1 MDLDAVLTA
10 LCDAVRASPH
20 NLMSPRALDELETR
34 HVPECLALA
43 AMLPPGPTRLVDVG
57 TGGGLPGLVI
67 AAARPDLEVTL
78 VESTGKKARFL
89 EETAAALDLEATV
102 VNERMEA
109 VAGGRLAGSFG
120 LATARAVA
128 PLERLVP
135 WVIPALE
142 PGGRLYAVKGERWRE
157 DLEAADGAIR
167 RAGAA
172 VLATPETRG
181 SRTGD
186 RPRGPDDA
194 STGVEPLVVIIGRRP
209 RDR

>member
-1 MDLDAVLTA
+1 MDLEDVLTA

-34 HVPECLALA
+34 HVPESLALA
-43 AMLPPGPTRLVDVG
+43 AMLPPGPARLVDVG
-57 TGGGLPGLVI
+57 AGGGFPGLVI
-67 AAARPDLEVTL
+67 AAARPDLAVTL
-78 VESTGKKARFL
+78 VESTRKKARFL
-89 EETAAALDLEATV
+89 EETAGALDLSTAV
-102 VNERMEA
+102 VNERIED
-109 VAGGRLAGSFG
+109 VATGRLAGAFL

-135 WVIPALE
+135 WVIPALA

-157 DLEAADGAIR
+157 DLEAAEEAIR

-181 SRTGD
+181 SR
-186 RPRGPDDA
+186 PDDPHDA
-194 STGVEPLVVIIGRRP
+194 DGTSTGVEPLVVIIGRRP